1 MKWIG
6 CCRYANPI
14 HFAISRADCHFG
26 AKKAFK
32 MANCFSA
39 EEKRKPLIT
48 LEKPALSRVLEVVEM
63 GGIEPPSESACSRL
77 SPGAVGYLTAGGC
90 PFPSRSKPTRLPGR
104 VASLCMVRSKL
115 CARTDAAD
123 RRPGPGPQRSRAGR
137 ACLKRRPERSCRSQ
151 LLFKVPVFKDG
162 RGIRPLIAHPH
173 PRRNHCI
180 PGAESDLC
188 HLDFF
193 GSG

>member
-1 MKWIG
+1 MLPVCKSYPF
-6 CCRYANPI
+6 CYLK
-14 HFAISRADCHFG
+14 SRLPFWG
-26 AKKAFK
+26 QKGFQNGKL
-32 MANCFSA
+32 FSA

-48 LEKPALSRVLEVVEM
+48 PEKPALSRVLEVVEM

-90 PFPSRSKPTRLPGR
+90 PSPSRSKPTRLPGR

-162 RGIRPLIAHPH
+162 RGIRPLITHPH

>member
-1 MKWIG
+1 
-6 CCRYANPI
+6 
-14 HFAISRADCHFG
+14 
-26 AKKAFK
+26 
-32 MANCFSA
+32 
-39 EEKRKPLIT
+39 
-48 LEKPALSRVLEVVEM
+48 M

-90 PFPSRSKPTRLPGR
+90 PSPSRSKPTRLPGR

-162 RGIRPLIAHPH
+162 RGIRPLITHPH

-180 PGAESDLC
+180 PIL
-188 HLDFF
+188 HRNFITFF
-193 GSG
+193 QKSQHCKQRFQTLLFPYLYYFIQQKIPSFYKTVRRDPKLFRYIW